1 MRLLTWLLLL
11 SVSGGSEVKKV
22 IQIIETA
29 TDRVEHEIDVT
40 GQSERSI
47 ERTEDGVNINLNHEQ
62 FHTNV
67 TEVEE

>member
-1 MRLLTWLLLL
+1 
-11 SVSGGSEVKKV
+11 VKKV